1 MREKKCEY
9 TKPVFFTQFSD
20 ESPFFL
26 VMIRRKTTFFSPLLP
41 IGSKGW
47 NFKPTRLN
55 CKHHFFFKSC
65 FFWQFSSLKIISEPY
80 SWNSYSSFSFAVCL
94 WTIITLLNARAHSSR
109 TFSVH
114 CVPFEF
120 FFLPYDHVR
129 FEKKDEKTS
138 SKQTPDHKLIV
149 SLTFFFPY
157 ISSRWAAD
165 TQKAA
170 IVYHSVNICVSLCAH
185 D

>member
-1 MREKKCEY
+1 MTGVGTMQEKKCEY

-55 CKHHFFFKSC
+55 CKHHFFSSPVFLSI
-65 FFWQFSSLKIISEPY
+65 FFIKIISEPY

-129 FEKKDEKTS
+129 FEKKDEKKRRPNKHRITS
-138 SKQTPDHKLIV
+138 S
-149 SLTFFFPY
+149 
-157 ISSRWAAD
+157 
-165 TQKAA
+165 
-170 IVYHSVNICVSLCAH
+170 
-185 D
+185 